1 VEAVRVVDGKISLPQ
16 TAINRVGDASELGL
30 FVEGDALVL
39 KKVHPVKLS
48 EIAGRVAE
56 AQPPLREIVDE
67 VHRYRRE
74 RSDRTLSFTRGR

>member
-1 VEAVRVVDGKISLPQ
+1 MEAMRVVDGKISLPQ
-16 TAINRVGDASELGL
+16 TAINWIGDAGELGL

-48 EIAGRVAE
+48 ELAGRVVE
-56 AQPPLREIVDE
+56 EQPPLQEIVDE

-74 RSDRTLSFTRGR
+74 RCERNDAGCD